1 MIEIDHSTSNTWEV
15 RPPAPPLLPVFRS
28 RLVGDLLSLTL
39 LDPDRTWRTSEL
51 VDRTGAPYP
60 SVTRELRRLGQAAIL
75 AGESAGRTR
84 LWKANRE
91 NPYYMP
97 LRDLVAASFGPTQVV
112 AEEFSTVE
120 GAEVV
125 LIYGSWAARSS
136 GDPGPPPRD
145 IDVLVVGTASRTAA
159 YEAAQ
164 RAQERLGREVN
175 ATVRRAD
182 EWEAATD
189 GFAQHVKAS
198 PTVQVLPTKQP
209 GGSTR

>member
-1 MIEIDHSTSNTWEV
+1 M

-39 LDPDRTWRTSEL
+39 LEPDRAWRTSEL
-51 VDRTGAPYP
+51 AERTGAPYP

-75 AGESAGRTR
+75 DGQSAGRTR

-91 NPYYMP
+91 NPYYEP
-97 LRDLVAASFGPTQVV
+97 LRELVAASFGPAQVV
-112 AEEFSTVE
+112 AEEFSHVA
-120 GAEVV
+120 GADVV

-136 GDPGPPPRD
+136 GDTGPAPRD
-145 IDVLVVGTASRTAA
+145 IDVLVLGSATRMAA

-175 ATVRRAD
+175 ATVRRTD

-198 PTVQVLPTKQP
+198 PSVQVLPAKKTE
-209 GGSTR
+209 GSTP